1 MHTFST
7 RSGLVLPS
15 GAEPQ
20 QTPMSTQS
28 SIQAASTGAGRIM
41 HCNTL
46 EHAPKPLQVQETYDR
61 IQAAALSTNKH
72 HSDAWTRPPHR
83 LHIEQFAQGPA
94 GSVTARQWL

>member
-20 QTPMSTQS
+20 QTPMSTQFS
-28 SIQAASTGAGRIM
+28 TQAALTGAGRIM
-41 HCNTL
+41 HSNTWSM
-46 EHAPKPLQVQETYDR
+46 PPNPVKCKKQYDR

-72 HSDAWTRPPHR
+72 HSDAWTRSPHR